1 MTFNTYRTES
11 KAMSRDAKFQLL
23 QSELEQ
29 IRTELK
35 KTQEV
40 FEIFSCFMVYVLTY
54 CLGIFCLSGV
64 CN

>member
-1 MTFNTYRTES
+1 
-11 KAMSRDAKFQLL
+11 MSRDAKFQLL

-40 FEIFSCFMVYVLTY
+40 FEIFKCLCFDT
-54 CLGIFCLSGV
+54 
-64 CN
+64 